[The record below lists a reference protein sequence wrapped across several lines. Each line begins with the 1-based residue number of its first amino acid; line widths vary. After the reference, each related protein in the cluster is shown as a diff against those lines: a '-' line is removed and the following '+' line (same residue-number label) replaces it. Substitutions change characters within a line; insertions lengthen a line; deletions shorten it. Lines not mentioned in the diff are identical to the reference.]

1 MGDNDGE
8 TTSER
13 FAHGDRRR
21 LRPDPKVGGV
31 VPAGKSLQRQERVK
45 IHGSL
50 QSGRP
55 TLSLPLGQVIVVTR
69 TNDQQT
75 NVMPPGPRSRYH
87 FEEPVHPLAPFKP
100 PGEDQ
105 ENRSRVQPQRSP
117 SGRPLE
123 WIRVEETCIDAQ
135 GQRIEA
141 LCRDPERLLDQ
152 SGDLTGAGE
161 DAGGLV
167 EGQMVQPAS
176 HQPEVEPRQ
185 RIARIVQLPVVHL
198 HERRHAGWPAEQRQD
213 RRPLTGSPAV
223 KNLHAE
229 AREVVL
235 SVPER

>member
-87 FEEPVHPLAPFKP
+87 FEEPA
-100 PGEDQ
+100 
-105 ENRSRVQPQRSP
+105 
-117 SGRPLE
+117 
-123 WIRVEETCIDAQ
+123 T
-135 GQRIEA
+135 
-141 LCRDPERLLDQ
+141 RLLRSSRPAKTRRTVAGSSRSAARPAARS
-152 SGDLTGAGE
+152 SGSGWKRRVST
-161 DAGGLV
+161 
-167 EGQMVQPAS
+167 
-176 HQPEVEPRQ
+176 PR
-185 RIARIVQLPVVHL
+185 
-198 HERRHAGWPAEQRQD
+198 
-213 RRPLTGSPAV
+213 GSV
-223 KNLHAE
+223 
-229 AREVVL
+229 
-235 SVPER
+235 